1 MNDVFSLF
9 DHTFVYIS
17 GQNPL
22 LGYGLCERTL
32 LLTPERGAIKG
43 AEWCIYNI

>member
-32 LLTPERGAIKG
+32 LLRSQRNSEKSF
-43 AEWCIYNI
+43 C